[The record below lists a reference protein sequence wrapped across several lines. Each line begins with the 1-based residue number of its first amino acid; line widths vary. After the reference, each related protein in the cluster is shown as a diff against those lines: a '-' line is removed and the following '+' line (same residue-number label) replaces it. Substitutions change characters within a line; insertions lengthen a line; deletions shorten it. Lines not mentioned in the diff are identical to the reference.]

1 MYTDSFSATALFDV
15 LHTTVEELS
24 KYPTVTH
31 HEIHLIVYKSPST
44 NSGLEFVITMQCE
57 TFTLGLKALLG
68 QMQGQLGSSIGKFPS
83 RQIQIRVLIRYLFT
97 AWAREATKKSRDQI
111 IHSSSDGLAISVE
124 TLLRETRNDRI
135 RRALGDQWV
144 NVRK

>member
-15 LHTTVEELS
+15 LHTTVDEFS

-68 QMQGQLGSSIGKFPS
+68 RMQGQLGSSI
-83 RQIQIRVLIRYLFT
+83 
-97 AWAREATKKSRDQI
+97 AWAREATKKSRDEI
-111 IHSSSDGLAISVE
+111 IHSDSDGCAISIG
-124 TLLRETRNDRI
+124 TLLREKRNDRI
-135 RRALGDQWV
+135 RRALGDLWV

>member
-1 MYTDSFSATALFDV
+1 MAMSNYETIIWEEKMKEQIKYSFSATALFDV
-15 LHTTVEELS
+15 LHTTVEEFS

-68 QMQGQLGSSIGKFPS
+68 QMQGQLGSSIGKLPS
-83 RQIQIRVLIRYLFT
+83 RQI
-97 AWAREATKKSRDQI
+97 
-111 IHSSSDGLAISVE
+111 
-124 TLLRETRNDRI
+124 
-135 RRALGDQWV
+135 
-144 NVRK
+144 